1 MSFVFYDT
9 ETTGTNTAFDQI
21 LQFGAVKTDHELCEL
36 DRFEI
41 RCRLL
46 PYVVPSPGAMRVTGV
61 TAEQLTD
68 PDLPSHYQMV
78 RAIKAKLDQWSP
90 GIFIGHNSM
99 TFDEHLMRQAL
110 YKTLHAPYLTNTNG
124 NCRSDSLR
132 IMQAVN
138 LFQPGILS
146 VPADEKGRPTFKLDM
161 LAPANGFNHVA
172 AHDAM
177 GDVEAMIHMCRILA
191 ERAGGHWSNFVRFAK
206 KAAVLDFAEEDEVF
220 SLTDIFYGRAYSWM
234 VTSLAP
240 NPDNGSQ
247 LLVFNLAID
256 PDEMAVLPD
265 DELID
270 RLATTPKPVRALR
283 ANACPC
289 VLSYEDTPEHLRSQA
304 LDIADL
310 GARAAR
316 IRRDDA
322 LVHRLIAAFLATREP
337 KEPSPHVEEQI
348 YDGFTGSDDQTV
360 MAAFHTA
367 EWSARPEILG
377 RLSDARLQVLGE
389 TLIHTEAPEVMPVP
403 ARNAYEIGVARRLMA
418 TEGTVPWLTLPKAIA
433 DTEDFLAV
441 SDGPEAA
448 LLRDLREYLAQR
460 AEEAGALIA

>member
-21 LQFGAVKTDHELCEL
+21 LQFGAVKTDHELSEL

-61 TAEQLTD
+61 TVAQFTD

-78 RAIKAKLDQWSP
+78 RAIKTKLDEWSP

-99 TFDEHLMRQAL
+99 TFDEHLLRQAL

-124 NCRSDSLR
+124 NSRSDSLR

-138 LFQPGILS
+138 LFQPDVLS
-146 VPADEKGRPTFKLDM
+146 VPTNERGRPTFKLES
-161 LAPANGFNHVA
+161 LAPANGFSHVA

-191 ERAGGHWSNFVRFAK
+191 ERAGGHWSNFVRFAQ
-206 KAAVLDFAEEDEVF
+206 KAAVLDFAEQEEVF
-220 SLTDIFYGRAYSWM
+220 SLTDIFYGKAYSWM
-234 VTSLAP
+234 VTTLGP
-240 NPDNGSQ
+240 NPDYGSE

-256 PDEMAVLPD
+256 PDELADLPD

-270 RLATTPKPVRALR
+270 RLARTPKPVRALR

-289 VLSYEDTPEHLRSQA
+289 VLPHEDTPEHLRSQA
-304 LDIADL
+304 PDIEDL
-310 GARAAR
+310 RARTVR
-316 IRRDDA
+316 IRGDDA
-322 LVHRLIAAFLATREP
+322 LVQRLIASFLATREP
-337 KEPSPHVEEQI
+337 KEPPPHVEEQI
-348 YDGFTGSDDQTV
+348 YDSYTGSADQTA
-360 MAAFHTA
+360 MAEFHTA

-389 TLIHTEAPEVMPVP
+389 RLIHTEAPEVMPLS
-403 ARNAYEIGVARRLMA
+403 ARNAHDVGVARRLMA
-418 TEGTVPWLTLPKAIA
+418 AEGTVPWLTLPKAVA

-441 SDGPEAA
+441 ADGPEAA
-448 LLRDLREYLAQR
+448 LLRDLRDYLAYR